1 MQPLMVFNKQPPLFE
16 MTIFIFPLA
25 NSCSLLFCPQTLKE
39 QQGNE
44 KQTHLQQSLKKKPLH
59 KYLKKCTLYLGSY
72 CMRDFYQCL

>member
-44 KQTHLQQSLKKKPLH
+44 KQTHLQQSLKKTSAEIPQKMYFILRILLH
-59 KYLKKCTLYLGSY
+59 V
-72 CMRDFYQCL
+72 

>member
-16 MTIFIFPLA
+16 KTIFIFPLA

-44 KQTHLQQSLKKKPLH
+44 KQTHLQRSFQKMKKKNTTLH
-59 KYLKKCTLYLGSY
+59 KYIKMYFILRILLHV
-72 CMRDFYQCL
+72 